1 MESAVVVTIALQP
14 QAKAQAFET
23 YFRESVQKIR
33 AEKMVSEDVTFSLYR
48 PVEAG
53 PEFVWITRFPE
64 EELHRV
70 SRADWPFLV
79 LAMLDMLR
87 DIQRRFAAN
96 VSVVSSSVLTAEG
109 LVDQWNERH
118 GRFSKMSLET

>member
-14 QAKAQAFET
+14 QARAQAFET
-23 YFRESVQKIR
+23 YFQESVHKIR
-33 AEKMVSEDVTFSLYR
+33 AEKRISEDVTFSLYR

-53 PEFVWITRFPE
+53 QEFVWMTRFPE

-87 DIQRRFAAN
+87 DIQQRFAAN

-109 LVDQWNERH
+109 LVDQWNGRY